1 MRKLSDLSAMR
12 KSNARY
18 IFCIYI
24 RSRLYPKYYTE
35 EIIQKKYELTP
46 DLMTGNQLVDREHK
60 ELLEAVN
67 RLMDACSEGKGR
79 EKSAEVFRY
88 LLSYVDKHF
97 ADEERLQMQAKYP
110 GYAAHKNFH
119 ESYKKNLRDIEK
131 TLVAEGPTI
140 AMLSALNRQVGI
152 LVTHIRWDDKKMA
165 EYVRAHT

>member
-1 MRKLSDLSAMR
+1 M
-12 KSNARY
+12 
-18 IFCIYI
+18 
-24 RSRLYPKYYTE
+24 
-35 EIIQKKYELTP
+35 
-46 DLMTGNQLVDREHK
+46 
-60 ELLEAVN
+60 
-67 RLMDACSEGKGR
+67 MDACSEGKGR

>member
-1 MRKLSDLSAMR
+1 M
-12 KSNARY
+12 
-18 IFCIYI
+18 
-24 RSRLYPKYYTE
+24 
-35 EIIQKKYELTP
+35 KYELTP
-46 DLMTGNQLVDREHK
+46 ELMTGNQLVDREHK

>member
-1 MRKLSDLSAMR
+1 
-12 KSNARY
+12 
-18 IFCIYI
+18 
-24 RSRLYPKYYTE
+24 
-35 EIIQKKYELTP
+35 
-46 DLMTGNQLVDREHK
+46 MTGNQLVNREHK

-140 AMLSALNRQVGI
+140 AMLQCAESAGGYFGDAYPLG
-152 LVTHIRWDDKKMA
+152 
-165 EYVRAHT
+165 